1 MTSILKVDT
10 IQDADGNNII
20 NENSNAVTI
29 GKAADTVSIPGS
41 ATLGASGKTIT
52 IPSGCTITNSGTASG
67 FGGITGA
74 DHWRLTTNFS
84 GNANPIASNLER
96 VDTDGYGTIGS
107 AMTESSGIFT
117 FPSTGIWLIHATF
130 FTRCNGA
137 NRAHNGQ
144 ISTTTNNSS
153 YSDAAGNYSS
163 MYNSGNDTYSNSS
176 CEFIFDVTDT
186 STHKCKFDINTDNSS
201 SVTGGN
207 TDSSQTAFTFIR
219 LGDT

>member
-1 MTSILKVDT
+1 MAIDKITTPAVTDDSVTLAKMAPGT
-10 IQDADGNNII
+10 DGNII
-20 NENSNAVTI
+20 SYDASGNPVAVAT
-29 GKAADTVSIPGS
+29 GS
-41 ATLGASGKTIT
+41 AGQVLTSAGAGAPPTFAT
-52 IPSGCTITNSGTASG
+52 PAT
-67 FGGITGA
+67 GGITGA